1 MSTSTFVKVSGAVS
15 SAVATNGTITLTAP
29 AGYSSAATITGAG
42 AKLWSKGLMQM
53 FTQGA
58 NNFSVSYST
67 DVTITYLGATSIP
80 AGTSF
85 DFYIP
90 TIGALDALTD
100 STTGTASNTLAAVTN
115 PTFTWNGSSV
125 YPSAADGTAI
135 NAAITSLK
143 NAVASLAAKQALMQ
157 TALANQQINNV

>member
-15 SAVATNGTITLTAP
+15 SAVATNGTIVLTAP
-29 AGYSSAATITGAG
+29 AGYAAASTITGAG
-42 AKLWSKGLMQM
+42 AKLWSRGLQNM

-58 NNFSVSYST
+58 SNFSVSYST
-67 DVTITYLGATSIP
+67 DITITYLGATSIP

-100 STTGTASNTLAAVTN
+100 NSAGTASNTLAVVTG
-115 PTFTWNGSSV
+115 PTFAWNGSTD
-125 YPSAADGTAI
+125 PTAAEGTAI
-135 NAAITSLK
+135 NAAFTSIK
-143 NAVASLAAKQALMQ
+143 NSIASLAAKLALIQA
-157 TALANQQINNV
+157 ALAAQQINNV